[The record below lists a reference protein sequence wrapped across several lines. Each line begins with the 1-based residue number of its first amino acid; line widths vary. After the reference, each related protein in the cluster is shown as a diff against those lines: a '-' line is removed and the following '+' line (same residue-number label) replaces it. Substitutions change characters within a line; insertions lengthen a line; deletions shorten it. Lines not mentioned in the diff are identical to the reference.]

1 MCSFWIRKSQLT
13 HDLHCTCSIMVWMI
27 HASVHCASQFFYPGD
42 VRRAYGA
49 MRGGSRHSSVP
60 IGCQLPRHFD
70 QAVGEA
76 QTIILPVDLL
86 HDNNYGFFLIKQ
98 QLWLHP
104 YRYNVQPV
112 QTGFPATASS
122 QLAMLGPYSLSI

>member
-1 MCSFWIRKSQLT
+1 
-13 HDLHCTCSIMVWMI
+13 MVWMI
-27 HASVHCASQFFYPGD
+27 HASVHCANQFFYPGD

-98 QLWLHP
+98 QL
-104 YRYNVQPV
+104 
-112 QTGFPATASS
+112 
-122 QLAMLGPYSLSI
+122 